1 MPTDRLTGRS
11 LGLLVIFGIAAWLC
25 WLMLRPF
32 VAVLLW
38 AIVLV
43 VVFYPAHRKL
53 VGWTGSPGSAAAL
66 STLLVILTIL
76 LPVVLVSYAVGKE
89 LQGGVE
95 HFQGGIGRLL
105 DIPAIQPVVR
115 WLDQYVDVDAWRSA
129 DYIADHLQAW
139 SAAIAGPTLMF
150 VGGLVSALVQ
160 MLLVVFTM
168 FYFFRD
174 AEPLR
179 HAIYDIVP
187 LEYEQSHDIVMRT
200 REVIGATIYGVLA
213 ISAIQGTLGFVIFF
227 FLGLPSPLLWGV
239 VMFLMSMI
247 PMAGAFIVWVPAS
260 LYLLLTGS
268 YIKAIVLAAWGVL
281 VIGSID
287 NFLSPRLV
295 GRRARL
301 HELLIFFSVL
311 GGLQVFGV
319 LGLVLGPVLAAIT
332 LALIEVVRQANRPV
346 AETRREHT
354 VLEAQAAVRDTTAPS
369 TPSTHVDAERA
380 TTPSTHEG
388 AVNGDSTV
396 AAQRP

>member
-1 MPTDRLTGRS
+1 MNEIPDRLTGRS

-32 VAVLLW
+32 VGVLLW

-43 VVFYPAHRKL
+43 VVFYPAHRRLKDWI
-53 VGWTGSPGSAAAL
+53 GNSGTAAAC
-66 STLLVILTIL
+66 STLLVIVTIL
-76 LPVVLVSYAVGKE
+76 LPVVLITYAVGRE
-89 LQGGVE
+89 LRGAVE
-95 HFQGGIGRLL
+95 NFQGGLGRVL
-105 DIPAIQPVVR
+105 DMPAIQPVVR
-115 WLDQYVDVDAWRSA
+115 WLSQYVDVNAWRSG
-129 DYIADHLQAW
+129 DYVATHLQAW

-150 VGGLVSALVQ
+150 VGGIVSALVQ
-160 MLLVVFTM
+160 TLLVVFTM

-174 AEPLR
+174 ADSMR
-179 HAIYDIVP
+179 HAIYDVVP

-213 ISAIQGTLGFVIFF
+213 ISVIQGTLGFLIFLV
-227 FLGLPSPLLWGV
+227 LGLPSPLLWGV
-239 VMFLMSMI
+239 VMLLMSMI
-247 PMAGAFIVWVPAS
+247 PMAGAFVVWVPAS

-268 YIKAIVLAAWGVL
+268 YIKALLLAGWGVL

-319 LGLVLGPVLAAIT
+319 LGLVLGPVLAAVT
-332 LALIEVVRQANRPV
+332 LALIEVVRQANRPPSQTRK
-346 AETRREHT
+346 ETT
-354 VLEAQAAVRDTTAPS
+354 VIEAQAEVRETD
-369 TPSTHVDAERA
+369 
-380 TTPSTHEG
+380 
-388 AVNGDSTV
+388 
-396 AAQRP
+396 

>member
-1 MPTDRLTGRS
+1 
-11 LGLLVIFGIAAWLC
+11 
-25 WLMLRPF
+25 MLQPF
-32 VAVLLW
+32 VGVLLW

-43 VVFYPAHRKL
+43 VVFYPAHRRL
-53 VGWTGSPGSAAAL
+53 QAWVGSPGTAAAC
-66 STLLVILTIL
+66 STLLVIVTIL
-76 LPVVLVSYAVGKE
+76 LPVVGVTFAVGRE
-89 LQGGVE
+89 LRGAVE
-95 HFQGGIGRLL
+95 HFQGGLGRVL
-105 DIPAIQPVVR
+105 DIPAIQPLIR
-115 WLDQYVDVDAWRSA
+115 WLERYVDVDAWRST
-129 DYIADHLQAW
+129 DYVAGHLQAW

-174 AEPLR
+174 ADSLR
-179 HAIYDIVP
+179 HAVYDVVP
-187 LEYEQSHDIVMRT
+187 LEYEQSHDIVLRT

-213 ISAIQGTLGFVIFF
+213 ISVIQATLGFLIFLL
-227 FLGLPSPLLWGV
+227 LGLPSPLLWGV

-247 PMAGAFIVWVPAS
+247 PMAGAFVVWVPAA

-268 YIKAIVLAAWGVL
+268 YVKALVLAAWGVM

-319 LGLVLGPVLAAIT
+319 LGLVLGPVLAAVT
-332 LALIEVVRQANRPV
+332 LALIEVVRQANRPPS
-346 AETRREHT
+346 ETRREAT
-354 VLEAQAAVRDTTAPS
+354 VIEAQSEVRQTDDAAHAVPRTDPS
-369 TPSTHVDAERA
+369 D
-380 TTPSTHEG
+380 
-388 AVNGDSTV
+388 
-396 AAQRP
+396 

>member
-1 MPTDRLTGRS
+1 MSDRLTGRS
-11 LGLLVIFGIAAWLC
+11 LGLLVIFAIAAYLC

-32 VAVLLW
+32 VGVLMW

-43 VVFYPAHRKL
+43 VVFYPAHRRL
-53 VGWTGSPGSAAAL
+53 VAWTGDPGTGAAL

-76 LPVVLVSYAVGKE
+76 LPIVAVSFAVAQE
-89 LQGGVE
+89 LSGAVARVQGGLG
-95 HFQGGIGRLL
+95 QIL
-105 DIPAIQPVVR
+105 DIPAIQPAVR
-115 WLDQYVDVDAWRSA
+115 WLQKYVDLDPLRSSA
-129 DYIADHLQAW
+129 YVTSRLQAW

-150 VGGLVSALVQ
+150 VGGLLNAVVQ
-160 MLLVVFTM
+160 TLLVVFTM

-174 AEPLR
+174 GEALR
-179 HAIYDIVP
+179 HALYDIVP

-200 REVIGATIYGVLA
+200 RDVIGATIYGVLA
-213 ISAIQGTLGFVIFF
+213 ISAIQGTLGYLIFLV
-227 FLGLPSPLLWGV
+227 LGLPSPLLWGV

-247 PMAGAFIVWVPAS
+247 PMAGAFIVWVPAA

-268 YIKAIVLAAWGVL
+268 YVKALVLGVWGVV

-319 LGLVLGPVLAAIT
+319 LGLVIGPVLAAIT

-346 AETRREHT
+346 TETRQET
-354 VLEAQAAVRDTTAPS
+354 SVIEAQAEVRETG
-369 TPSTHVDAERA
+369 A
-380 TTPSTHEG
+380 TG
-388 AVNGDSTV
+388 GG
-396 AAQRP
+396 

>member
-1 MPTDRLTGRS
+1 MSDRLTGRS
-11 LGLLVIFGIAAWLC
+11 LGILVVFAIAAYLC

-32 VAVLLW
+32 VGVLMWAV
-38 AIVLV
+38 VLV
-43 VVFYPAHRKL
+43 VVFYPAHRRL
-53 VGWTGSPGSAAAL
+53 VAWTGKPGTAAAL

-76 LPVVLVSYAVGKE
+76 LPVVGVTFAVAQELSGAVE
-89 LQGGVE
+89 QLQGGVG
-95 HFQGGIGRLL
+95 QAL
-105 DIPAIQPVVR
+105 DIPVIQPAVR
-115 WLDQYVDVDAWRSA
+115 WLDQYVDLDSLRSA
-129 DYIADHLQAW
+129 EYVTTHLQAW

-150 VGGLVSALVQ
+150 VGGLLNALVQ
-160 MLLVVFTM
+160 TLLVVFTM

-179 HAIYDIVP
+179 VALYEIVP
-187 LEYEQSHDIVMRT
+187 LEYEQSNDIVMRT
-200 REVIGATIYGVLA
+200 RDVIGATIYGVLA
-213 ISAIQGTLGFVIFF
+213 ISAIQGTLGYLIFLV
-227 FLGLPSPLLWGV
+227 LGLPSPLLWGV

-247 PMAGAFIVWVPAS
+247 PMAGAFIVWVPAA

-268 YIKAIVLAAWGVL
+268 YVKALVLVVWGVV

-319 LGLVLGPVLAAIT
+319 LGLVIGPVLAAIT

-346 AETRREHT
+346 AETKQET
-354 VLEAQAAVRDTTAPS
+354 GVIDAQAELRETGS
-369 TPSTHVDAERA
+369 T
-380 TTPSTHEG
+380 G
-388 AVNGDSTV
+388 A
-396 AAQRP
+396 

>member
-1 MPTDRLTGRS
+1 MSDRLTGRS
-11 LGLLVIFGIAAWLC
+11 LGLLVIFAIAAYLC

-32 VAVLLW
+32 VGVLMW

-43 VVFYPAHRKL
+43 VVFYPVHRRL
-53 VGWTGSPGSAAAL
+53 VAWTGTPGTAAAL

-76 LPVVLVSYAVGKE
+76 LPVVGVTFAVAQELKGAVE
-89 LQGGVE
+89 RLQGGVG
-95 HFQGGIGRLL
+95 QIL

-115 WLDQYVDVDAWRSA
+115 WLDRYVDLDSLRSSE
-129 DYIADHLQAW
+129 YVSSHLQAW

-150 VGGLVSALVQ
+150 VGGLLNALVQ
-160 MLLVVFTM
+160 TLLVVFTM

-174 AEPLR
+174 GERLR
-179 HAIYDIVP
+179 VALYEIVP
-187 LEYEQSHDIVMRT
+187 LEYEQSHDIVYRT
-200 REVIGATIYGVLA
+200 RDVIGATIYGVLA
-213 ISAIQGTLGFVIFF
+213 ISAIQGTLGYLIFLI
-227 FLGLPSPLLWGV
+227 LGLPSPLLWGV

-247 PMAGAFIVWVPAS
+247 PMAGAFVVWVPAA

-268 YIKAIVLAAWGVL
+268 YVKAMVLAGWGIV

-319 LGLVLGPVLAAIT
+319 LGLVLGPVTVAVT
-332 LALIEVVRQANRPV
+332 LALCEVVRQANRPPG
-346 AETRREHT
+346 ETRREET
-354 VLEAQAAVRDTTAPS
+354 VIQRQAEVRQAS
-369 TPSTHVDAERA
+369 
-380 TTPSTHEG
+380 
-388 AVNGDSTV
+388 
-396 AAQRP
+396 